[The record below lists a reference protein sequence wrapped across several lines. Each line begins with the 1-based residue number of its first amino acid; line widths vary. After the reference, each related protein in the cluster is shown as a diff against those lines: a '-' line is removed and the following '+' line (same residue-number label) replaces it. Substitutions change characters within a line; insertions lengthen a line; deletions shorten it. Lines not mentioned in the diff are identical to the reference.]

1 MKKKIILIVIL
12 SLSFFHIASHYNGA
26 KAASGICGYW
36 ESAFPQCSKTE
47 TSKTCTEN
55 SQCCVGVCI
64 KKENEINT
72 DAQCNNVPAC
82 LQALADAREF
92 NLIQSHKWSVNRLP
106 NGNYIT
112 VCDNGWIGREF
123 KVTPTPTPVPACGV
137 SCSDNRSC
145 QGAKDGC
152 NTCSGGVC
160 APPPTPTPV
169 FNPAA
174 CTCDG
179 IENTAIIPG
188 QIAMITSFAKV
199 TGVDVNNAKVVDQKF
214 FLAEGAETMATIIA
228 RSGPIPAS
236 VISTSPDLL
245 RYQSQWQVNIP
256 KLKKGATYRLWS
268 QINCQPKQIT
278 YNYPAQ
284 AVSTNNVLGANTK
297 SESFLDIVL
306 NFFANLFG
314 FSSTSTTSV
323 SETASVP
330 TVQPTFYP
338 GEISTP
344 VPTGDNGKDSL
355 QLYTFYPA
363 SVYEKTCRF
372 IKFRVN

>member
-1 MKKKIILIVIL
+1 M
-12 SLSFFHIASHYNGA
+12 
-26 KAASGICGYW
+26 
-36 ESAFPQCSKTE
+36 
-47 TSKTCTEN
+47 
-55 SQCCVGVCI
+55 
-64 KKENEINT
+64 
-72 DAQCNNVPAC
+72 
-82 LQALADAREF
+82 
-92 NLIQSHKWSVNRLP
+92 
-106 NGNYIT
+106 
-112 VCDNGWIGREF
+112 
-123 KVTPTPTPVPACGV
+123 PACGV